1 MSRPLL
7 IMLVF
12 LVCGVPYVWREPI
25 VLLIWTAGVLT
36 WVVMKFTEVLDRL
49 KRIERTLSALPPADN
64 K

>member
-1 MSRPLL
+1 
-7 IMLVF
+7 MLRHFDRQRLGHLHRDGETHHWV
-12 LVCGVPYVWREPI
+12 R
-25 VLLIWTAGVLT
+25 LIWTAGVLT